1 MDMDMSTGWWIVAV
15 VVMVV
20 MMGGMLWM
28 MVGMGSRSDRVSGSA
43 NDPLEIVRQRY
54 ARGEISEE
62 EYQRVRRGLEG
73 KASDSRS

>member
-15 VVMVV
+15 AVMAV

-28 MVGMGSRSDRVSGSA
+28 MLGMGSGSGRGRGSTS
-43 NDPLEIVRQRY
+43 DPLEIVQQRY

-62 EYQRVRRGLEG
+62 EYQRVRRGLEE
-73 KASDSRS
+73 KATDSRL

>member
-1 MDMDMSTGWWIVAV
+1 MDMDMSTGWWIVAIL
-15 VVMVV
+15 VMAA

-28 MVGMGSRSDRVSGSA
+28 MLGMASGRRSDSTS
-43 NDPLEIVRQRY
+43 DPLEIVRQRY

-73 KASDSRS
+73 EGLR

>member
-1 MDMDMSTGWWIVAV
+1 MDMSTGWWIVVV

-28 MVGMGSRSDRVSGSA
+28 MLGMGSGRGSGSTS
-43 NDPLEIVRQRY
+43 DPLEIVRQRY

-62 EYQRVRRGLEG
+62 EYERVRRGLEE
-73 KASDSRS
+73 KT

>member
-1 MDMDMSTGWWIVAV
+1 MNMNMGTGWWIVVV

-28 MVGMGSRSDRVSGSA
+28 MLGMGSRSGRGNGSTS
-43 NDPLEIVRQRY
+43 DPLEIVRQRY

-62 EYQRVRRGLEG
+62 EYERVHRGLEETT
-73 KASDSRS
+73 